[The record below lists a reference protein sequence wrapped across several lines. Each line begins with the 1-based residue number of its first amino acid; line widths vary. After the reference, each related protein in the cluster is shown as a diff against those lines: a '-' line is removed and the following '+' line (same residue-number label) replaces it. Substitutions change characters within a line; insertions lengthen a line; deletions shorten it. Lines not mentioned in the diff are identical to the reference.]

1 MGKAELP
8 LPVRVYSVCRIP
20 SMTIQGWSSLRR
32 GGPSKLVRR
41 YSSTKWSILLSSSGM
56 RHTKVTQLSATRD
69 SARSITGAL
78 GTGPEQRREGCQ
90 GAGQG
95 AGAGK
100 PAGAGLAVTLPIH

>member
-69 SARSITGAL
+69 SVRSITGAL
-78 GTGPEQRREGCQ
+78 GTAQDREERGVRVR
-90 GAGQG
+90 GREA
-95 AGAGK
+95 
-100 PAGAGLAVTLPIH
+100 

>member
-1 MGKAELP
+1 MGKAELR

-78 GTGPEQRREGCQ
+78 GTAQDRGERGVRERGGGGREACRGGPGCN
-90 GAGQG
+90 
-95 AGAGK
+95 
-100 PAGAGLAVTLPIH
+100 PATH

>member
-69 SARSITGAL
+69 SVRSITGAL
-78 GTGPEQRREGCQ
+78 GTAQDRGDRGVRVRGRE
-90 GAGQG
+90 A
-95 AGAGK
+95 
-100 PAGAGLAVTLPIH
+100 